1 MIRAV
6 NRQGKAPEHREHR
19 AQALVQGLHRM
30 TAMDLVSSNGDWRI
44 RRRLDN
50 NAQAFSSCNAQTMAT
65 GAGLTLAARLPLS
78 GLYAQSIQGH
88 FITDRA
94 CSRCS
99 PVSRPRTVAVQMRP
113 SAEST
118 EAPEAKQKRQDFLAE
133 REGN

>member
-50 NAQAFSSCNAQTMAT
+50 IAQAFSSRNAQTMAT
-65 GAGLTLAARLPLS
+65 GAGLALATRLSSS
-78 GLYAQSIQGH
+78 GLNTQSVQMH
-88 FITDRA
+88 LITA
-94 CSRCS
+94 WSRCA
-99 PVSRPRTVAVQMRP
+99 PVSRPWTI
-113 SAEST
+113 
-118 EAPEAKQKRQDFLAE
+118 AKFLTL
-133 REGN
+133 